1 MKRNKFKLLKGTEV
15 KKPKIFR
22 SSKEKEEAKI
32 KKILD
37 GEPKMKKLFYWFKEK
52 KSWLSLWILLF
63 LITTA
68 LATCSELKITYEY
81 KTPQV
86 VKQLL
91 GNK

>member
-37 GEPKMKKLFYWFKEK
+37 DN
-52 KSWLSLWILLF
+52 
-63 LITTA
+63 TRVA
-68 LATCSELKITYEY
+68 LAVKIGKTRLIDNMNLK
-81 KTPQV
+81 
-86 VKQLL
+86 
-91 GNK
+91 GN